1 MFHKEVR
8 MSWVTIWIGW
18 ATAFAVWG
26 IGWVADNDHLGQLA
40 ILIAG
45 IAATASVREFFI
57 EHDESVR
64 NIIAVLRLGETDG
77 DDEGKRLR
85 RLR

>member
-1 MFHKEVR
+1 MLHKEVR
-8 MSWVTIWIGW
+8 MSWVTICIGW
-18 ATAFAVWG
+18 AAAFAVWG

-45 IAATASVREFFI
+45 IAATASVREFFV

-64 NIIAVLRLGETDG
+64 NIITVLRLADID
-77 DDEGKRLR
+77 DDERGRLR
-85 RLR
+85 PMR